1 MNKFEKRNRERM
13 LLAYN
18 TYSEE
23 EVLNFLL
30 DSNESKDILDNSNAK
45 EGLKKYKNAYD
56 YKTSIFLGMHSLK
69 EDSKINEDIMSNIL
83 DSDLCLKDEYKY
95 YENKIND
102 LMSLLTERS
111 LKDSYLILEFVY
123 KKHKEIGFLI

>member
-18 TYSEE
+18 TYGEE

-30 DSNESKDILDNSNAK
+30 DSNEFKDILDNSNAK
-45 EGLKKYKNAYD
+45 EGLKKHKNAYD
-56 YKTSIFLGMHSLK
+56 YKTSIFLGMYSLK
-69 EDSKINEDIMSNIL
+69 EDSKINEYIMSNIL

-102 LMSLLTERS
+102 LISLLTERS